1 VVEEVRVEQ
10 EEEAKVI
17 EGRESVAK
25 IRKADTV

>member
-1 VVEEVRVEQ
+1 VVEVVRVEQ
-10 EEEAKVI
+10 EAKVI